1 MTDTQPVEV
10 TVTYG
15 LTQKTV
21 EYSNARMD
29 ITIGASAPNADAARA
44 LIDVLTA
51 QASRVVQEA
60 VDQVLEA
67 NDLPAVYSDQPRY
80 DILHYTY
87 PFDVTPI
94 YVLVPTDTRP
104 APVDGAVQ
112 SYTVKRRRF
121 RLLPARDY
129 LATKHTAHVIDCR
142 DGNVNLAE
150 WALATAEEAVAS
162 ARAAQEAQ
170 REAEREGR
178 QGKAI
183 PALEQAMAALRYLSV
198 ADLERTPDAAK
209 ERADALLAQL
219 AARVGALHAAP
230 GDDED
235 DDEDAEDASPAY

>member
-1 MTDTQPVEV
+1 MTDTPVEIN
-10 TVTYG
+10 VTYG

-51 QASRVVQEA
+51 QASRVVHEA

-67 NDLPAVYSDQPRY
+67 NDQPAIYSDQPRY
-80 DILHYTY
+80 DVLRWSFQ
-87 PFDVTPI
+87 FDIPTV
-94 YVLVPTDTRP
+94 YVLVPHDAWPTP
-104 APVDGAVQ
+104 PWPQSQ
-112 SYTVKRRRF
+112 SYSVRWRGI
-121 RLLPARDY
+121 RLAAARAY
-129 LATKHTAHVIDCR
+129 LAGKQAAQVIDCA
-142 DGNVNLAE
+142 DGDLTA
-150 WALATAEEAVAS
+150 AQTAIGTAEQAQAD
-162 ARAAQEAQ
+162 AKAAQEAQ